1 MNTEEKHE
9 LSPELKAVNAVDEA
23 VDKIIQEI
31 SEEKEYCEQCDE
43 LIEEGHICFT
53 CCNVEITQEIKDV
66 GLCPK
71 CLEHI

>member
-1 MNTEEKHE
+1 MKKEEKT
-9 LSPELKAVNAVDEA
+9 PEIKAVNAVDEA

-31 SEEKEYCEQCDE
+31 EEEIKV
-43 LIEEGHICFT
+43 T
-53 CCNVEITQEIKDV
+53 CCNVEITQEIKDI

>member
-1 MNTEEKHE
+1 MKKEEKT
-9 LSPELKAVNAVDEA
+9 PEIKAVNAVDEA

-31 SEEKEYCEQCDE
+31 EDDEEENEHY
-43 LIEEGHICFT
+43 T
-53 CCNVEITQEIKDV
+53 CCNVEITDEIRDI

>member
-31 SEEKEYCEQCDE
+31 SEE
-43 LIEEGHICFT
+43 IEVT